1 MINTIRQY
9 QAKTR
14 KAFLMANRIEDLI
27 KQVEFF
33 LKDENDELSSLKND
47 LKKQVKNNKP
57 NGQQAEGLKLLGE
70 IENLRS
76 GSLAKYIKAP
86 ETKKTTKSKK

>member
-14 KAFLMANRIEDLI
+14 KAFLTANRIEQLV
-27 KQVEFF
+27 KEVEFY
-33 LKDENDELSSLKND
+33 LKDENDELASLKKD
-47 LKKQVKNNKP
+47 LNKSIKNKP
-57 NGQQAEGLKLLGE
+57 NGIQTEGLRLLNE
-70 IENLRS
+70 IEKLRT

-86 ETKKTTKSKK
+86 ESKKTTKTKK

>member
-14 KAFLMANRIEDLI
+14 KAFLTANRIEDLI
-27 KQVEFF
+27 KEVEFY
-33 LKDENDELSSLKND
+33 LKDENDQLASLEND
-47 LKKQVKNNKP
+47 LNKQVKKGKP
-57 NGQQAEGLKLLGE
+57 NGQQIEGLKLIEE
-70 IENLRS
+70 IKSLRA

>member
-33 LKDENDELSSLKND
+33 LKDENDELTSLT
-47 LKKQVKNNKP
+47 KQLNKSIKNKP
-57 NGQQAEGLKLLGE
+57 NGIQTEGLRLLNEIDKL
-70 IENLRS
+70 RT

-86 ETKKTTKSKK
+86 EIKKTTKSKK